1 MLGVEDHIQ
10 VVGEASNG
18 REAVEQAAVLRPDIV
33 LMDLQM
39 PELDGIS
46 AIRVIRERVPATY
59 VLVLTSFTTEG
70 YVRPAIEAGAA
81 GYLLKDATR
90 TQVVHAIEAA
100 ARGQA
105 PLDPV
110 VARQVMAWVAAP
122 PEAAPT
128 PQPSLTPR
136 ELDVLRLV
144 SQGKRN
150 KEIARVLG
158 MSEHTVKQHIKGLL
172 PKLESQDRTQAALA
186 AVRLGL
192 VSLSDNS

>member
-1 MLGVEDHIQ
+1 GRSSGNAMGGSEGHQATIRVLIADDHPVVRRGLRTMLGVEDHIQ

-110 VARQVMAWVAAP
+110 VARQVMAW
-122 PEAAPT
+122 
-128 PQPSLTPR
+128 
-136 ELDVLRLV
+136 
-144 SQGKRN
+144 
-150 KEIARVLG
+150 
-158 MSEHTVKQHIKGLL
+158 
-172 PKLESQDRTQAALA
+172 
-186 AVRLGL
+186 
-192 VSLSDNS
+192 